1 MAKPVYFYGTHA
13 VHSLLNHRPTDAL
26 SLFIQQ
32 GKDDD
37 TSIAELLT
45 LASTFGVSVQ
55 HASRDKL
62 AKLCN
67 SPQHQGVVLHA
78 RPLAFAEENLLDSI
92 VKKDNCLLLVL
103 DQITD
108 AHNFGA
114 CIRSAVAMGVDAI
127 VCPKKHAAPLSP
139 TVAKV
144 AVGAMESIPVIAVG
158 NLARALTQLKDK
170 GVFVY
175 GTALDDTAKPLHE
188 CDFTIKT
195 AIVMGSE
202 GEGMRRLTTDTCDQ
216 LVYIPMMGDV
226 QSLNVSVATG
236 MALYEASRQ
245 RLV

>member
-13 VHSLLNHRPTDAL
+13 VQAVLEHRPTDSL
-26 SLFIQQ
+26 SLFLQQ
-32 GKDDD
+32 GKEDDA
-37 TSIAELLT
+37 SIAEIVA
-45 LASTFGVSVQ
+45 LASTFGVSIQ
-55 HASRDKL
+55 QTSRDKL

-78 RPLAFAEENLLDSI
+78 RPLTFTAEAELDHLI
-92 VKKDNCLLLVL
+92 KKDNCLFLVL

-114 CIRSAVAMGVDAI
+114 CIRSAVAMGTDAI
-127 VCPKKHAAPLSP
+127 ICPRKNTAPLTP

-144 AVGAMESIPVIAVG
+144 AVGTAELLPVIAVG
-158 NLARALTQLKDK
+158 NLARALTNLKNE

-216 LVYIPMMGDV
+216 LVYIPMAGNA

-245 RLV
+245 RVS